1 MSKIDLASITAV
13 AERTITN
20 DLEYLIE
27 RAVKDPKVSSTES
40 FTHIRRLRECRSTF
54 NDITYD
60 DTNTPSTTSEHCRLC
75 RRDGSPDPQL
85 GHRF

>member
-27 RAVKDPKVSSTES
+27 KAVKDPKVPSTELS
-40 FTHIRRLRECRSTF
+40 FTHIRRLRECRSIF
-54 NDITYD
+54 NDIAY
-60 DTNTPSTTSEHCRLC
+60 NGP
-75 RRDGSPDPQL
+75 PDE
-85 GHRF
+85 